1 MKEKMECFVPEIRVP
16 EWLETYAEELYGQTL
31 PSPEE
36 RVRLTV
42 ELAAEKF
49 RRRYGPARSP
59 PPFSTAK
66 TAGSTRSGATSC

>member
-36 RVRLTV
+36 RV
-42 ELAAEKF
+42 A
-49 RRRYGPARSP
+49 
-59 PPFSTAK
+59 
-66 TAGSTRSGATSC
+66 